1 MKMLDSSP
9 RSLLVSVVSLL
20 TAAGVLCS
28 ASSRAKQVPVT
39 FEIRFPSQGVKIGDD
54 AEIRISRIEA
64 PAPWR
69 TGTIEVT
76 AIDAS
81 KEVNPD
87 SDPAS
92 VTIRR
97 ETAINFSNDPATV
110 FSIPLKVTAPGEFGL
125 GIKVQ
130 VTGLDGRKYAYSTS
144 VTLLAEEGQL
154 WFGESSISSA
164 AANRIMH
171 RAGVVNFKPG
181 ASEMPAVARDEIARW
196 AAERQRKQLEV
207 KSRQPR

>member
-1 MKMLDSSP
+1 MNAMKTLASSP
-9 RSLLVSVVSLL
+9 RSLFFSLFTL
-20 TAAGVLCS
+20 LGLLWYSS
-28 ASSRAKQVPVT
+28 AWAKEVPVA
-39 FEIRFPSQGVKIGDD
+39 FEVSFPSQGVKIGGD

-64 PAPWR
+64 KTPWR
-69 TGTIEVT
+69 AGTIEVT

-97 ETAINFSNDPATV
+97 ATAISFSNDPSTS

-125 GIKVQ
+125 GITVQ
-130 VTGLDGRKYAYSTS
+130 VTGLDGQRYWYPVS
-144 VTLLAEEGQL
+144 VTLLAEEGQV
-154 WFGESSISSA
+154 WFGQSSISSA
-164 AANRIMH
+164 AANRILH

-181 ASEMPAVARDEIARW
+181 DAEMPAVARDEIARW

-207 KSRQPR
+207 KGRSSR